1 MTIRVNAPQSG
12 GGGPVGAPH
21 PLFFDAARRTRQTG
35 AMDAIRH
42 YFLAQLAE
50 QEAEAAR
57 HLGDSYW
64 TDSRTGRNVGLDEL
78 QAIGAMKTIALDPRP
93 GEEDA
98 HIYLSRLL
106 ADLDDVANRF
116 RAAAPDPD
124 GYGIATIGTVARRLA
139 AFGSDPSVRFRSAP

>member
-1 MTIRVNAPQSG
+1 
-12 GGGPVGAPH
+12 
-21 PLFFDAARRTRQTG
+21 
-35 AMDAIRH
+35 MDAIRH
-42 YFLAQLAE
+42 YLLAQLAE

-78 QAIGAMKTIALDPRP
+78 QAIGAMKGVALDPRP
-93 GEEDA
+93 GEDDA
-98 HIYLSRLL
+98 QIYLRHLL

-139 AFGSDPSVRFRSAP
+139 AFGSDPSARCRSAP

>member
-1 MTIRVNAPQSG
+1 MPLRAG
-12 GGGPVGAPH
+12 GGGRAAASH
-21 PLFFDAARRTRQTG
+21 LLFFDGARRTRQTG

-57 HLGDSYW
+57 HLRDGYW

-78 QAIGAMKTIALDPRP
+78 QAIGAMKAIALDPRP

-98 HIYLSRLL
+98 HIYLGRLL

-124 GYGIATIGTVARRLA
+124 GYGIATIGTVARQLA
-139 AFGSDPSVRFRSAP
+139 AFDPSARCRSAP

>member
-1 MTIRVNAPQSG
+1 MPLGAG
-12 GGGPVGAPH
+12 GGGPVAASL
-21 PLFFDAARRTRQTG
+21 PLFFDAARSTRQTG

-57 HLGDSYW
+57 HLGDGYW

-78 QAIGAMKTIALDPRP
+78 QAIGAMKAIALDPRP
-93 GEEDA
+93 GDEDT
-98 HIYLSRLL
+98 HIYLGRLL

-139 AFGSDPSVRFRSAP
+139 AFDPSARCRSAP

>member
-1 MTIRVNAPQSG
+1 MPRRAG
-12 GGGPVGAPH
+12 GGGRAAASH
-21 PLFFDAARRTRQTG
+21 LLFFDAARRTRQTG

-57 HLGDSYW
+57 HLGDGYW
-64 TDSRTGRNVGLDEL
+64 TNGRTGRNVGLDEL
-78 QAIGAMKTIALDPRP
+78 QAIAAMKTIALDPRP
-93 GEEDA
+93 DDEDA

-106 ADLDDVANRF
+106 ADLDGVANRF

-139 AFGSDPSVRFRSAP
+139 AFGLSARCRSAP

>member
-1 MTIRVNAPQSG
+1 MPLGAG
-12 GGGPVGAPH
+12 GGGPVAASL
-21 PLFFDAARRTRQTG
+21 PLFFDAARSTRQTG

-57 HLGDSYW
+57 HLGDGYW

-78 QAIGAMKTIALDPRP
+78 QAIAAMKTIALDPRP
-93 GEEDA
+93 GEEDT

-139 AFGSDPSVRFRSAP
+139 AFDPSARCRSAP

>member
-1 MTIRVNAPQSG
+1 
-12 GGGPVGAPH
+12 
-21 PLFFDAARRTRQTG
+21 
-35 AMDAIRH
+35 MDAIRH

-57 HLGDSYW
+57 HLGDGYW

-93 GEEDA
+93 GDEDT

-139 AFGSDPSVRFRSAP
+139 AFGASARCRSAP

>member
-1 MTIRVNAPQSG
+1 
-12 GGGPVGAPH
+12 
-21 PLFFDAARRTRQTG
+21 
-35 AMDAIRH
+35 MDAIRH

-57 HLGDSYW
+57 HLGDGYW

-78 QAIGAMKTIALDPRP
+78 QAIGAMKAIALDPRP

-98 HIYLSRLL
+98 HIYLGRLL

-139 AFGSDPSVRFRSAP
+139 AFDPSARCRSAP